1 MSSSHHSPDIA
12 LQPQP
17 SYANT
22 ELGLESNP
30 ASAVSESSNWDHV
43 LVETE
48 VPDTAVSLPPADTG
62 FDAYAYLVSAWM
74 LELLVWSFPFSYGVF
89 LNYYTTVLFA
99 PDDPQ
104 RNLLPVVGTLSSGII
119 YIGCLLIS
127 PILLKYPKQRRNIS
141 FIGLVLCVL
150 GLVGAGFA
158 TRPVH
163 LVVTQGIIYSIGGN
177 LLYFP
182 VLTYLMEWFSVKRG
196 LANGILFTGTGLGGI
211 VVPFTTEVLLRR
223 YGHKI
228 TFFALAAIFGV
239 LALPT
244 LVYAKPRLPVAQVS
258 TTAAVDM
265 SFVKNL
271 VFWVFLISN
280 TIQGFANFLPGIFIP
295 SFANDLKLSTTSG
308 TLALALMNAASVPGF
323 ILIGGISD
331 KYDLRVSISVSTVGS
346 AAAILLV
353 WGFTAKLAP
362 LLVFACL
369 YGFFSSGFSVLWT
382 RFIGVISPED
392 PRLHSILISLFATS
406 RGLGNVLTGPLST
419 VLLRHSPFYDT
430 VSFGYGIKGYGSLI
444 LFAGLAM
451 LASTAAITYPYF
463 VGKTIDM
470 DVPLGTMSRSGGR
483 GTYDRS

>member
-119 YIGCLLIS
+119 YIGC
-127 PILLKYPKQRRNIS
+127 
-141 FIGLVLCVL
+141 LVLCVL

-308 TLALALMNAASVPGF
+308 TLALALMN
-323 ILIGGISD
+323 GGISD